1 MDPSTGNLQTNRMA
15 GLAENID
22 IRDNKN
28 ITVNTLSSNDA
39 DNIVCSESYDDDNN
53 WCEVEE
59 HPR

>member
-22 IRDNKN
+22 IHDNKN
-28 ITVNTLSSNDA
+28 ITVNTSSSNDA
-39 DNIVCSESYDDDNN
+39 DNIACSESYDDDNN

-59 HPR
+59 QPR